1 MPLSAMSARLNEGY
15 EYCERLGPDADART
29 LLAYLTWR
37 YPHSS
42 RTEWAARIASDHV
55 LIDGRPAPAD
65 RVLRRGCELVWQRPP
80 WIEPDAPGTFSVLY
94 EDNDL
99 LAVAKPAGL
108 PTLPGGNFLK
118 TTLLHLVRAHA
129 PDAAPLH
136 RLGRWTSGL
145 VLCAKNL
152 HASAALVRQWSAREV
167 GKRYRALATGLPDR
181 DEMTI
186 AVPIG
191 PVPHAILASIHA
203 AKEDGRPSLSQ
214 VTVLERYAD
223 AFLCDVHIATGRPHQ
238 IRIHLAAAG
247 HPLQGDPLYGA
258 GGLPLPGTHALPGD
272 PGYLLHSAEL
282 SFIHPGTG
290 SKMVIECEPPEVLR
304 CKANVG

>member
-1 MPLSAMSARLNEGY
+1 MTERLNEGY
-15 EYCERLGPDADART
+15 EYRERLGPEADAQT

-42 RTEWAARIASDHV
+42 GTEWAARIASDHV

-65 RVLRRGCELVWQRPP
+65 SVLRRGCELVWQRPP
-80 WIEPDAPGTFSVLY
+80 WIEPDAPETFSVLY

-118 TTLLHLVRAHA
+118 TTLLHLVRAYA

-145 VLCAKNL
+145 VLCAKNQ

-167 GKRYRALATGLPDR
+167 GKRYRALAVGLPDK

-186 AVPIG
+186 SVPIG
-191 PVPHAILASIHA
+191 PVPHAILPSIHA
-203 AKEDGRPSLSQ
+203 AKHDGRPSLSR
-214 VTVLERYAD
+214 VTVLERYSD
-223 AFLCDVHIATGRPHQ
+223 SFLCDVRIATGRPHQ

-247 HPLQGDPLYGA
+247 HPLKGDPLYGV

-282 SFIHPGTG
+282 SFIHPATG
-290 SKMVIECEPPEVLR
+290 STMVLECEPPEGLR
-304 CKANVG
+304 CSSNAL